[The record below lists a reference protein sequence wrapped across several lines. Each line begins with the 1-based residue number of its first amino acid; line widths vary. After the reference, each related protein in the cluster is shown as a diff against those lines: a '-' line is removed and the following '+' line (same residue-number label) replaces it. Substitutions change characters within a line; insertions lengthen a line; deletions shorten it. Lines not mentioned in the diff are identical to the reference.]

1 MSIELDWNIDADKS
15 RPRKLEEDA
24 TERRAR
30 RRALL
35 RLFLSIAILMALAV
49 LASYLISQRLK
60 QVEMRL
66 EQLLRDT
73 VDAEVAALRIG
84 DRATFLSI
92 QRSATND
99 WLVTQENNFRAY
111 QAQKVASDVQLTGR
125 IAEVV
130 IDGTRGRVQVEEIEN
145 GIPYLRTWYYWNYD
159 EIRIPKDN
167 GDVEVIPAGWYHV
180 PPDYTFWGEAQ
191 VLQQER
197 YTLRYQAMDEL
208 LAQQMAEKLDAWWEF
223 ACSTFDCATV
233 PPMTVDIVA
242 VPLPEVTWADNPE
255 AWQMVVPS
263 PYVTRARADL
273 PFDVSLQIQSATLL
287 ANKLVD
293 RAMNN
298 LQPEY
303 PADAYYLKS
312 AVISWLVGQFV
323 QIDTGAYLIDSVA
336 RNYGTEKIGQLL
348 AVLQPGADISVTSV
362 IVNAADL
369 AQANLDWRDFLTW
382 RLKTEDDLIA
392 RRDEANWLRLVAT
405 QTDAA
410 RSMAYARFDVALTAE
425 EKVVGALV
433 AGASADGLPQLEA
446 RVRVGANG
454 IYREEIMFFVL
465 INNVWLRAG

>member
-15 RPRKLEEDA
+15 RPRKLEEDPS
-24 TERRAR
+24 ERRAR
-30 RRALL
+30 RRALI
-35 RLFLSIAILMALAV
+35 RLFLSVAILLALAV
-49 LASYLISQRLK
+49 LALYLISQRLK
-60 QVEMRL
+60 QVEQRL

-84 DRATFLSI
+84 DRTTFLSI

-99 WLVTQENNFRAY
+99 WLITQENNFRAY
-111 QAQKVASDVQLTGR
+111 QAQKVSSDVQLTGR
-125 IAEVV
+125 IADVV

-167 GDVEVIPAGWYHV
+167 GETEIIPAGWYHV

-191 VLQQER
+191 VLQREH
-197 YTLRYQAMDEL
+197 YTVRYQMMDEL
-208 LAQQMAEKLDAWWEF
+208 LAQQMAEKLDAWWLL
-223 ACSTFDCATV
+223 ACSAFDCTAM

-242 VPLPEVTWADNPE
+242 VPLPEITWADNPE

-263 PYVTRARADL
+263 PYVTRARADM
-273 PFDVSLQIQSATLL
+273 PFDVPLQIQAATLL
-287 ANKLVD
+287 ANKWVD

-312 AVISWLVGQFV
+312 AVVSWLVGQFV
-323 QIDTGAYLIDSVA
+323 QMDTGAYLIESLA

-348 AVLQPGADISVTSV
+348 AVLQPTADMSALSVV
-362 IVNAADL
+362 VNTPDL

-405 QTDAA
+405 HTDAA
-410 RSMAYARFDVALTAE
+410 RSMAYARFNATLTSE
-425 EKVVGALV
+425 EKIVGSV
-433 AGASADGLPQLEA
+433 NAGVNSDGLPQLEA
-446 RVRVGANG
+446 RVRVGVNNLF
-454 IYREEIMFFVL
+454 REEVILFVL